1 MSVLHPVGVAMRRM
15 TMPRSARVR
24 VGPSVVVRVRAV
36 IVKVHERTL
45 DGQQA
50 TGCSQNRSGVV
61 KTAGYE

>member
-1 MSVLHPVGVAMRRM
+1 MRRM

-36 IVKVHERTL
+36 TVKVHERTL

-61 KTAGYE
+61 KIAGYE